1 MEWHEYNGEEPK
13 DLSTSN
19 ACKIVSRLGKI
30 CNDIFR
36 EEREIKT
43 RLIKKN
49 LIILGLDLGYISYAN
64 NLKGEDLTEIK
75 HPYVQRELLYDLIW
89 CTEDECFLMNC
100 MELAVECEWSQR
112 WKSKR
117 RLEWDSTWKL
127 RETSF
132 SGFKYD
138 FQKLLVCNAV
148 LRLMIFR
155 IKKRADLD
163 ELEEYFD
170 KAIQSYTLLNMGA
183 TFLFL
188 AFFEKEEKLYY
199 KEIVK
204 GSIVSAGHYI

>member
-1 MEWHEYNGEEPK
+1 MNDTMGWHEYNGEEPK

-19 ACKIVSRLGKI
+19 ACKIVFRLGRI
-30 CNDIFR
+30 GNDIFR

-49 LIILGLDLGYISYAN
+49 LIILGLDLGYIPYAN
-64 NLKGEDLTEIK
+64 NLKGEDLSEIK

-89 CTEDECFLMNC
+89 CTEDEHFLMNC

-112 WKSKR
+112 WKSSR

-127 RETSF
+127 RETPF

-138 FQKLLVCNAV
+138 FQKLVVCNAV

-170 KAIQSYTLLNMGA
+170 KAIQSYTLLNVGA

-204 GSIVSAGHYI
+204 R